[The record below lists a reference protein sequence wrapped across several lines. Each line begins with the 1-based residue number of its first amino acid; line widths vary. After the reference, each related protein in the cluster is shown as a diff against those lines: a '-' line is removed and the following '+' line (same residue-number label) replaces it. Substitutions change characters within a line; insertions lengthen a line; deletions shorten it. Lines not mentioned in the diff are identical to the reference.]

1 MMDVHRRVEALTG
14 VDVGSGDGGAQEDAE
29 AADPVMGPAESLAAA
44 CNTNLQW
51 GSACAVDA
59 MPASAAGFHD
69 VRGSAWEWC
78 DDHFAALPG
87 FKVRPS
93 LSLSLHWLSLSL
105 TVSPL
110 ALSLSH
116 CLPTGSLS
124 HCLSTGSLSLSLS
137 LHWLSLSLTVS
148 PLALSLSHCLSAWEW
163 CDDHFAALLGFKVRP
178 APPTPP
184 CCVGDAK
191 GCESQRRA
199 WHGETAL
206 NEDSSQ
212 NLAAYV
218 YM

>member
-116 CLPTGSLS
+116 CL
-124 HCLSTGSLSLSLS
+124 
-137 LHWLSLSLTVS
+137 
-148 PLALSLSHCLSAWEW
+148 SAWEW

>member
-116 CLPTGSLS
+116 CLSTGSLS
-124 HCLSTGSLSLSLS
+124 LSLSPHWLSLSLS

-148 PLALSLSHCLSAWEW
+148 PLALSLSHCLSTGSLSLSLSLRVGVVRRPLRG
-163 CDDHFAALLGFKVRP
+163 AAGLQGATR
-178 APPTPP
+178 AS
-184 CCVGDAK
+184 DATVL
-191 GCESQRRA
+191 CRRCKRLRIA
-199 WHGETAL
+199 T
-206 NEDSSQ
+206 
-212 NLAAYV
+212 
-218 YM
+218 

>member
-116 CLPTGSLS
+116 CL
-124 HCLSTGSLSLSLS
+124 STGSLSLSLS
-137 LHWLSLSLTVS
+137 LRVGVVRRPLRGAAGLQGATRASDATV
-148 PLALSLSHCLSAWEW
+148 LC
-163 CDDHFAALLGFKVRP
+163 
-178 APPTPP
+178 
-184 CCVGDAK
+184 
-191 GCESQRRA
+191 RRCKRLRIA
-199 WHGETAL
+199 T
-206 NEDSSQ
+206 
-212 NLAAYV
+212 
-218 YM
+218 